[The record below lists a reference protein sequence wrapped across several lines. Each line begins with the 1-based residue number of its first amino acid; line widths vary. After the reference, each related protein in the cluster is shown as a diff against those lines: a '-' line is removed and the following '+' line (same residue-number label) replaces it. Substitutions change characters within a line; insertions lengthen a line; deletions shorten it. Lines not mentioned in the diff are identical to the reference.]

1 MSYLIFFFTLLF
13 QLSAVI
19 FSFSVI
25 IRKRCHGILGIFG
38 GVILARIVTG
48 ILIFTGVADRIGPY
62 VFFIHRWVLP
72 MIMSG
77 LILFMMYWFSR
88 TFHRAADTEESLKK
102 AIDRYYNIFNGSDIS
117 LTEEDVGAIKEEVL
131 RLKKEGITGNSLRAY
146 LVTNP
151 GRTEKLASSIKI
163 LDVNEWTLKLF
174 DASSKEEMI
183 QNYYRTFTD
192 ESLDVFIDFVI
203 ALAAGENDVR
213 RETVLKTIKGR
224 RFQALIKISLPK
236 DDNDTTAI
244 VSIVDISRYKNL
256 EEDLRKERDL
266 AQKYLDIAD
275 VVMVVYDYRGVIRQI
290 NRKGSEVF
298 DYDEKEL
305 LGKNWF
311 DLFVPPEDRGLLKKK
326 YRSIMEGRLPYNPIY
341 EEDLLKRDGSR
352 VRIAWRAVPLYDDF
366 GKIEA
371 NLCSG
376 IDVTELRNKD
386 QELKRIMIRSQAA
399 ESLAKIGYWEIDVV
413 NNSFFWSDANYR
425 LLGFEPGEIVPSPEL
440 FISLVDKDDVD
451 SLEKDFN
458 RSVKE
463 RTEFVNNYRIHVGDE
478 IKYIRDWAHHFYDDA
493 GNHVVTTGLSQ
504 DITEQVESS
513 EKLRKSLEEKNA
525 LLRELYHRTKNNMQ
539 VISAM
544 LSLKAGEEE
553 DIRVSAVFMEVER
566 KIRAMALAHEKLY
579 KSEDLSHIDFKEYFN
594 DLVELLKSSH
604 DIGKRNIEIVQN
616 VEDIEGLLDI
626 AIPCGLIVNELI
638 TNAVKYAFPG
648 GRGGV
653 IGITMNKDSDG
664 YIILSV
670 ADNGIGMD
678 EEKVSGDS
686 GSLGIRTINAL
697 GEGQLRGTV
706 SWNVENGVRCTV
718 KFDSNVYAK
727 RI

>member
-1 MSYLIFFFTLLF
+1 MSYFIFFLTLIF
-13 QLSAVI
+13 QISAVI

-25 IRKRCHGILGIFG
+25 IRKKCHGILGVFG
-38 GVILARIVTG
+38 GVILVRIVTG

-77 LILFMMYWFSR
+77 LILFMMYWFNR
-88 TFHRAADTEESLKK
+88 TFRSAADTEKNLKS
-102 AIDRYYNIFNGSDIS
+102 AVSRYYNIFNGSDIS
-117 LTEEDVGAIKEEVL
+117 LTEEDVGPVREELL
-131 RLKKEGITGNSLRAY
+131 RLREEGITGNRLKTY
-146 LVTNP
+146 LITNP

-174 DASSKEEMI
+174 GASSKEEMI
-183 QNYYRTFTD
+183 ENYYRTFTD
-192 ESLDVFIDFVI
+192 ESLDIFIDFVL
-203 ALAAGENDVR
+203 ALAAGEKDIR
-213 RETVLKTIKGR
+213 RETVLRTIEGR
-224 RFQALIKISLPK
+224 EFQGLIKISLPGP
-236 DDNDTTAI
+236 DDDPVAI
-244 VSIVDISRYKNL
+244 VSIVDISRYKDL
-256 EEDLRKERDL
+256 EENLRKERDL

-275 VVMVVYDYRGVIRQI
+275 VVMVVYDYRGIIRQI
-290 NRKGSEVF
+290 NRKGTEVF
-298 DYDEKEL
+298 DYKEQEL
-305 LGKNWF
+305 IGKNWF
-311 DLFVPPEDRGLLKKK
+311 DLFIPPENRSWLKKK

-386 QELKRIMIRSQAA
+386 QELQRSMIRSQAA

-413 NNSFFWSDANYR
+413 NESFFWSDANFR
-425 LLGFEPGEIVPSPEL
+425 LLGFEPGEIEPTPEMFL
-440 FISLVDKDDVD
+440 SLVVKEDIDELKD
-451 SLEKDFN
+451 DFN

-463 RTEFVNNYRIHVGDE
+463 RTEFINNYRIHVNGK

-493 GNHVVTTGLSQ
+493 GKHIVTTGLSQ
-504 DITEQVESS
+504 DITEQVEFSD
-513 EKLRKSLEEKNA
+513 KLRKSLEEKNA

-553 DIRVSAVFMEVER
+553 DIRVSTVFMEVER

-594 DLVELLKSSH
+594 DLVELLKSSY
-604 DIGKRNIEIVQN
+604 DIKKRNIEIVQD

-626 AIPCGLIVNELI
+626 AVPCGLIVNELI

-653 IGITMNKDSDG
+653 IGITMNKDADG
-664 YIILSV
+664 YIVLSV

-678 EEKVSGDS
+678 EKEVSGDS

-697 GEGQLRGTV
+697 GEGQLRGSV

-718 KFDSNVYAK
+718 KFDSNIYTK